1 MLPLVGG
8 LVTLP
13 DKTLVSA
20 EPTGGLGSPH
30 STGPD
35 MCASRGL
42 GSPAMD
48 CEGSPDREH
57 QGERSSVKLLL
68 CSRRCP
74 FPTSSQTPALMV
86 KGASP

>member
-13 DKTLVSA
+13 DKTLASA
-20 EPTGGLGSPH
+20 EPPEAWAVPIPPGQV
-30 STGPD
+30 
-35 MCASRGL
+35 CASRGL

-74 FPTSSQTPALMV
+74 FPTLPQTPALMV